1 MKEKT
6 KDVRINRMIK
16 TDKVRVI
23 APDGDQ
29 LGILLTVD
37 ALRKAEDFGLDLVE
51 VAPGA
56 DPPVC
61 RIMDYGKFKYQQSKK
76 AHDARKKQ
84 NIMHIKEV
92 KVSPKTEDHDVQNK
106 VKHIR
111 RFLENG
117 DKAKVTMIFRG
128 REITYIEIGRK
139 ILDKIALGIVD
150 VGTVEQKPTLE
161 GRNMIMIIAPQK

>member
-1 MKEKT
+1 
-6 KDVRINRMIK
+6 MIR
-16 TDKVRVI
+16 TEKVRVI

-29 LGILLTVD
+29 LGILLTAD

-128 REITYIEIGRK
+128 REITYTDIGRK
-139 ILDKIALGIVD
+139 ILDKIALGIED
-150 VGTVEQKPTLE
+150 IGTIEQKPTLE
-161 GRNMIMIIAPQK
+161 GRNMVMIIAPLK

>member
-1 MKEKT
+1 
-6 KDVRINRMIK
+6 MIR

-23 APDGDQ
+23 APDGEQ
-29 LGILLTVD
+29 LGIITTDD
-37 ALRKAEDFGLDLVE
+37 ALRRAEDFGLDLVE
-51 VAPGA
+51 VAPTA

-84 NIMHIKEV
+84 SVMHIKEV
-92 KVSPKTEDHDVQNK
+92 KVSPKTADHDVQNK
-106 VKHIR
+106 VKDIK

-128 REITYIEIGRK
+128 REITYTEIGRK
-139 ILDKIALGIVD
+139 MLDKIALEIVD
-150 VGTVEQKPTLE
+150 IGTVEQKPTLE
-161 GRNMIMIIAPQK
+161 GRNMVMIIAPQK

>member
-1 MKEKT
+1 
-6 KDVRINRMIK
+6 MIR

-23 APDGDQ
+23 APDGEQ
-29 LGILLTVD
+29 LGILATDD
-37 ALRKAEDFGLDLVE
+37 ALRRAEDFGLDLVE
-51 VAPGA
+51 VAPTA

-84 NIMHIKEV
+84 NVMHIKEV
-92 KVSPKTEDHDVQNK
+92 KVSPKTEEHDVQNK

-128 REITYIEIGRK
+128 REITYTEIGRK
-139 ILDKIALGIVD
+139 ILDKIALEIGDIGII
-150 VGTVEQKPTLE
+150 EQRPTLE
-161 GRNMIMIIAPQK
+161 GRNMVMIIAPQK

>member
-1 MKEKT
+1 
-6 KDVRINRMIK
+6 MIK

-150 VGTVEQKPTLE
+150 IGTIEQKPTLE
-161 GRNMIMIIAPQK
+161 GRNMVMIIAPQK

>member
-1 MKEKT
+1 
-6 KDVRINRMIK
+6 
-16 TDKVRVI
+16 VI

-51 VAPGA
+51 VAPTA

-76 AHDARKKQ
+76 VHDARKKQ
-84 NIMHIKEV
+84 NIMRIKEV
-92 KVSPKTEDHDVQNK
+92 KVSPKTQEHDVLNK
-106 VKHIR
+106 LKDIR

-128 REITYIEIGRK
+128 REITYTDIGRK
-139 ILDKIALGIVD
+139 ILDRIAVGIED
-150 VGTVEQKPTLE
+150 VGTIEQKPTLE
-161 GRNMIMIIAPQK
+161 GRNMVMIIAPQK

>member
-1 MKEKT
+1 
-6 KDVRINRMIK
+6 MIR

-51 VAPGA
+51 VAPTA

-76 AHDARKKQ
+76 VHDARKKQ
-84 NIMHIKEV
+84 NIMRIKEV
-92 KVSPKTEDHDVQNK
+92 KVSPKTQEHDVLNK
-106 VKHIR
+106 IKDIR
-111 RFLENG
+111 RFIENG

-128 REITYIEIGRK
+128 REITYTDIGRK
-139 ILDKIALGIVD
+139 ILDRMALGIED
-150 VGTVEQKPTLE
+150 VGIIEQKPTLE
-161 GRNMIMIIAPQK
+161 GRNMVMIVAPQK

>member
-1 MKEKT
+1 
-6 KDVRINRMIK
+6 MIR

-23 APDGDQ
+23 APDGEQ
-29 LGILLTVD
+29 LGIITTED
-37 ALRKAEDFGLDLVE
+37 ALRRAEDFGLDLVE
-51 VAPGA
+51 VAPTA

-84 NIMHIKEV
+84 NVMHIKEV
-92 KVSPKTEDHDVQNK
+92 KVSPKTEDHDVLNK

-128 REITYIEIGRK
+128 REITYTEIGRK
-139 ILDKIALGIVD
+139 ILDKIALEILD
-150 VGTVEQKPTLE
+150 IGTVEQKPTLE
-161 GRNMIMIIAPQK
+161 GRNMVMIIAPQK

>member
-1 MKEKT
+1 
-6 KDVRINRMIK
+6 MIK

-150 VGTVEQKPTLE
+150 VGTIEQKPTLE

>member
-1 MKEKT
+1 M
-6 KDVRINRMIK
+6 
-16 TDKVRVI
+16 I

-51 VAPGA
+51 VAPTA

-76 AHDARKKQ
+76 VHDARKKQ
-84 NIMHIKEV
+84 NIMRIKEV
-92 KVSPKTEDHDVQNK
+92 KVSPKTQEHDVLNK
-106 VKHIR
+106 LKDIR

-128 REITYIEIGRK
+128 REITYTDIGRK
-139 ILDKIALGIVD
+139 ILDRIAVGIEDAGVI
-150 VGTVEQKPTLE
+150 EQKPTLE
-161 GRNMIMIIAPQK
+161 GRNMVMIIAPHK

>member
-1 MKEKT
+1 
-6 KDVRINRMIK
+6 MIR

-23 APDGDQ
+23 APDGEQ
-29 LGILLTVD
+29 LGIITTDD
-37 ALRKAEDFGLDLVE
+37 ALRRAEDFGLDLVE
-51 VAPGA
+51 VAPTA

-84 NIMHIKEV
+84 SVMHIKEV
-92 KVSPKTEDHDVQNK
+92 KVSPKTADHDVQNK
-106 VKHIR
+106 VKDIK

-128 REITYIEIGRK
+128 REITYTEIGRK
-139 ILDKIALGIVD
+139 ILDKIALEIVD
-150 VGTVEQKPTLE
+150 IGTVEQKPTLE
-161 GRNMIMIIAPQK
+161 GRNMVMIIAPQT

>member
-1 MKEKT
+1 
-6 KDVRINRMIK
+6 MIR

-51 VAPGA
+51 VAPTA

-76 AHDARKKQ
+76 VHDARKKQ
-84 NIMHIKEV
+84 NIMRIKEV
-92 KVSPKTEDHDVQNK
+92 KVSPKTQEHDVLNK
-106 VKHIR
+106 IKDIR
-111 RFLENG
+111 RFIENG

-128 REITYIEIGRK
+128 REITYTDIGRK
-139 ILDKIALGIVD
+139 ILDRMALGIED
-150 VGTVEQKPTLE
+150 IGIIEQKPTLE
-161 GRNMIMIIAPQK
+161 GRNMVMIVAPQK

>member
-1 MKEKT
+1 
-6 KDVRINRMIK
+6 
-16 TDKVRVI
+16 VI

-51 VAPGA
+51 VAPTA

-84 NIMHIKEV
+84 NVTHIKEV

-128 REITYIEIGRK
+128 REISYTDIGRK
-139 ILDKIALGIVD
+139 ILDKVALGIED
-150 VGTVEQKPTLE
+150 IGTIEQKPTLE
-161 GRNMIMIIAPQK
+161 GRNMVMIIAPKK

>member
-1 MKEKT
+1 
-6 KDVRINRMIK
+6 MIK

-29 LGILLTVD
+29 LGVLLTVD

-51 VAPGA
+51 VAPTA

-84 NIMHIKEV
+84 SIMHIKEV
-92 KVSPKTEDHDVQNK
+92 KVSPKTADHDVQNK
-106 VKHIR
+106 VKDIK

-128 REITYIEIGRK
+128 REITYTEIGRK
-139 ILDKIALGIVD
+139 ILDKIALEIVD
-150 VGTVEQKPTLE
+150 IGTVEQKPTLE
-161 GRNMIMIIAPQK
+161 GRNMVMIIAPQK

>member
-1 MKEKT
+1 M
-6 KDVRINRMIK
+6 
-16 TDKVRVI
+16 I

-51 VAPGA
+51 VAPTA

-92 KVSPKTEDHDVQNK
+92 KVSPKTEDHDIQNK

-139 ILDKIALGIVD
+139 ILDKIALGIED
-150 VGTVEQKPTLE
+150 IGTIEQKPTLE
-161 GRNMIMIIAPQK
+161 GRNMVMIIALKNK

>member
-1 MKEKT
+1 
-6 KDVRINRMIK
+6 MIR

-29 LGILLTVD
+29 LGVLLTVD

-51 VAPGA
+51 VAPTA

-111 RFLENG
+111 RFLEGG

-139 ILDKIALGIVD
+139 ILDKIALGIEDIGVI
-150 VGTVEQKPTLE
+150 EQKPTLE
-161 GRNMIMIIAPQK
+161 GRNMVMIIAPQK

>member
-1 MKEKT
+1 
-6 KDVRINRMIK
+6 MIR
-16 TDKVRVI
+16 TEKVRVI

-29 LGILLTVD
+29 LGILLTLD

-128 REITYIEIGRK
+128 REITYTDIGRK
-139 ILDKIALGIVD
+139 ILDKIALGIED
-150 VGTVEQKPTLE
+150 VGTIEQKPTLE
-161 GRNMIMIIAPQK
+161 GRNMVMIIAPLK

>member
-1 MKEKT
+1 
-6 KDVRINRMIK
+6 MIRS
-16 TDKVRVI
+16 DKVRVI

-37 ALRKAEDFGLDLVE
+37 ALKRAEDFGLDLVE
-51 VAPGA
+51 VAPTA

-84 NIMHIKEV
+84 NVMRIKEV
-92 KVSPKTEDHDVQNK
+92 KVSPKTEEHDVQNK
-106 VKHIR
+106 IKHIR
-111 RFLENG
+111 RFLEDG

-128 REITYIEIGRK
+128 REITYTDIGRK
-139 ILDKIALGIVD
+139 ILDRIAIGIED
-150 VGTVEQKPTLE
+150 IGNVEQKPTLE
-161 GRNMIMIIAPQK
+161 GRNMVMIIAPQK

>member
-1 MKEKT
+1 M
-6 KDVRINRMIK
+6 
-16 TDKVRVI
+16 I

-51 VAPGA
+51 VAPTA

-76 AHDARKKQ
+76 VHDARKKQ
-84 NIMHIKEV
+84 NIMRIKEV
-92 KVSPKTEDHDVQNK
+92 KVSPKTQEHDVLNK
-106 VKHIR
+106 LKDIR

-128 REITYIEIGRK
+128 REITYTDIGRK
-139 ILDKIALGIVD
+139 ILDRIAVGIED
-150 VGTVEQKPTLE
+150 VGTIEQKPTLE
-161 GRNMIMIIAPQK
+161 GRNMVMIIAPQK

>member
-1 MKEKT
+1 
-6 KDVRINRMIK
+6 MIR

-23 APDGDQ
+23 APDGEQ
-29 LGILLTVD
+29 LGIITTDD
-37 ALRKAEDFGLDLVE
+37 ALRRAEDFGLDLVE
-51 VAPGA
+51 VAPTA

-84 NIMHIKEV
+84 NVMHIKEV
-92 KVSPKTEDHDVQNK
+92 KVSPKTEDHDVLNK

-111 RFLENG
+111 RFLEGG

-128 REITYIEIGRK
+128 REITYTDIGRK
-139 ILDKIALGIVD
+139 ILDKIALEIGDIGI
-150 VGTVEQKPTLE
+150 VEQKPTLE
-161 GRNMIMIIAPQK
+161 GRNMVMIIAPQK

>member
-1 MKEKT
+1 
-6 KDVRINRMIK
+6 MIR

-23 APDGDQ
+23 APDGEQ
-29 LGILLTVD
+29 LGIITTDD
-37 ALRKAEDFGLDLVE
+37 ALRRAEDFGLDLVE
-51 VAPGA
+51 VAPTA

-84 NIMHIKEV
+84 SVMHIKEV
-92 KVSPKTEDHDVQNK
+92 KVSPKTADHDVQNK
-106 VKHIR
+106 VKDIK

-128 REITYIEIGRK
+128 REITYTEIGRK
-139 ILDKIALGIVD
+139 ILDKIALEIVD
-150 VGTVEQKPTLE
+150 IGTVEQKPTLE
-161 GRNMIMIIAPQK
+161 GRNMVMIIAPQK

>member
-1 MKEKT
+1 
-6 KDVRINRMIK
+6 MIR

-37 ALRKAEDFGLDLVE
+37 ALRRAEDFGLDLVE
-51 VAPGA
+51 VAPTA

-106 VKHIR
+106 IKHIR

-128 REITYIEIGRK
+128 REITYTDIGRK
-139 ILDKIALGIVD
+139 ILDKIAVGIED
-150 VGTVEQKPTLE
+150 IGTVEQKPTLE
-161 GRNMIMIIAPQK
+161 GRNMVMIIAPQK

>member
-1 MKEKT
+1 
-6 KDVRINRMIK
+6 MIR

-23 APDGDQ
+23 APDAEQ
-29 LGILLTVD
+29 LGIITTED
-37 ALRKAEDFGLDLVE
+37 ALRRAEDFGLDLVE
-51 VAPGA
+51 VAPTA

-84 NIMHIKEV
+84 NVMHIKEV

-128 REITYIEIGRK
+128 REITYTDIGRK
-139 ILDKIALGIVD
+139 ILDRIALEIQD
-150 VGTVEQKPTLE
+150 IGTVEQKPTLE
-161 GRNMIMIIAPQK
+161 GRNMVMIIAPQK

>member
-1 MKEKT
+1 LI
-6 KDVRINRMIK
+6 R

-23 APDGDQ
+23 APDGEQ
-29 LGILLTVD
+29 LGVISTDD
-37 ALRKAEDFGLDLVE
+37 ALRRAEDFGLDLVE
-51 VAPGA
+51 VAPTA

-84 NIMHIKEV
+84 SVMHIKEV
-92 KVSPKTEDHDVQNK
+92 KVSPKTADHDVQNK
-106 VKHIR
+106 VKDIK

-128 REITYIEIGRK
+128 REITYTDIGRK
-139 ILDKIALGIVD
+139 ILDKIALEIQD
-150 VGTVEQKPTLE
+150 FGTIEQKPTLE
-161 GRNMIMIIAPQK
+161 GRNMVMIIAPQK